1 MIDDD
6 IATLVERA
14 RLTDLGRLEA
24 DIWRR
29 EAALQSRRR
38 ATRRMAA
45 WQGAVMLAAVI
56 GSAGAGFAWS
66 AHPVETKRAS
76 VLMPGEQ
83 LAPSSLL
90 FGSHR

>member
-6 IATLVERA
+6 IAALVERERTA
-14 RLTDLGRLEA
+14 DLGRLEA

-29 EAALQSRRR
+29 EATRQARRR
-38 ATRRMAA
+38 ATRRIVA

-56 GSAGAGFAWS
+56 GSAGAGFVWS
-66 AHPVETKRAS
+66 AHPVEGRHAS
-76 VLMPGEQ
+76 VMMPGEQ

>member
-6 IATLVERA
+6 IATLVERERMA
-14 RLTDLGRLEA
+14 DLGRLEA
-24 DIWRR
+24 DIWRC
-29 EAALQSRRR
+29 ESALQGRRR
-38 ATRRMAA
+38 ATRRIAA

-56 GSAGAGFAWS
+56 GSAGAGFASS
-66 AHPVETKRAS
+66 AHPAEGRHAS

-90 FGSHR
+90 FGGHR